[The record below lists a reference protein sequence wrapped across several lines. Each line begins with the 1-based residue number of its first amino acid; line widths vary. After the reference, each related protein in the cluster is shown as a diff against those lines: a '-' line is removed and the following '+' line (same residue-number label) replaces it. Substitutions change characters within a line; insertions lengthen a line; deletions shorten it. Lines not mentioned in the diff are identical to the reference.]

1 MTAPGDH
8 PGALLEAAVAAHR
21 AGRPEAAIPLYEAA
35 FAQFEDPPARHA
47 IGLWLA
53 GALCDAEQR
62 DDAVEACR
70 AAIAAEPARAAGH
83 AMLAGILLDLGRLD
97 EAAAAAQAALLLAPD
112 DRDTLNLAA
121 GIALA
126 QGDADRAAALA
137 ATCLA
142 RSPADQRAVSH
153 RIVALAQRGADPEL
167 ASLVDFD
174 RLLRAVSVAPPHGF
188 ATIEAFNTALSE
200 AIRSSDRLDRRH
212 IGKTM
217 VGGLRLHDCFALE
230 PRLAE
235 ALRALFLREI
245 RGYAAAL
252 AISADHPVRR
262 GQPPEPW
269 ALVSWANIMERADH
283 ELPHIHDG
291 SWLSVVYYPEMPE
304 PCGDE
309 GAIEFGGH
317 DLGARLAEGPTC
329 RIRPRPGMMVLFP
342 SYFYHRTIPF
352 EGTGRRI
359 SIAFDVRL
367 ASAGEIGGER

>member
-1 MTAPGDH
+1 MTGDGEQ

-35 FAQFEDPPARHA
+35 LAQFEDAPARHT

-53 GALCDAEQR
+53 GALCDAEQKA
-62 DDAVEACR
+62 DAAEACR
-70 AAIAAEPARAAGH
+70 AAIAADPTRAAGH

-97 EAAAAAQAALLLAPD
+97 EAAAAADQALAPG
-112 DRDTLNLAA
+112 DRVTLNLAT

-126 QGDADRAAALA
+126 RGDAERAARLA

-142 RSPADQRAVSH
+142 EAPTDQRALSH
-153 RIVALAQRGADPEL
+153 RIVALAQRGTDTEL
-167 ASLVDFD
+167 AALLDFD
-174 RLLRAVSVAPPHGF
+174 RLLRVVSVGPPPGF
-188 ATIEAFNTALSE
+188 ASIEAFNAALSQ
-200 AIRSSDRLDRRH
+200 AIRSSDLLDRRH

-217 VGGLRLHDCFALE
+217 VGGLRLHDSFT
-230 PRLAE
+230 LAPGLAD
-235 ALRALFLREI
+235 ALRALFLGEI
-245 RGYAAAL
+245 RAYAAAL
-252 AISADHPVRR
+252 AVAYDHPVRR
-262 GQPPEPW
+262 GRPSEPW
-269 ALVSWANIMERADH
+269 TLECWSNIMERADY

-291 SWLSVVYYPEMPE
+291 SWLSAVYYPEMPE
-304 PCGDE
+304 PRGDE

-317 DLGARLAEGPTC
+317 DLGPALVEGPTR

-342 SYFYHRTIPF
+342 AYFYHRTMPF

-359 SIAFDVRL
+359 SIACDVRL